1 MLKRIKTISLI
12 LVFLLYMYLCLCS
25 GLYLFIYYLG
35 GTFVHNCI
43 IDKEVSILEN
53 KNSYTISL
61 NDSHCRYCSEKLT
74 DDTVFQVKKGY
85 CTSCKEGGNTYEY
98 CSSCGT
104 VIEPIYYRSLN
115 DTVFDSLSESQVKR
129 TLSFICLATLVVIS
143 CAFVIYANIV
153 NFKYCNKEVSS

>member
-1 MLKRIKTISLI
+1 MLKRVKIISLI

-25 GLYLFIYYLG
+25 GFYLFIYYLG

-43 IDKEVSILEN
+43 IDKEVSIFEN
-53 KNSYTISL
+53 ENSYFISL
-61 NDSHCRYCSEKLT
+61 SDSYCRYCSEKLT
-74 DDTVFQVKKGY
+74 DDTVFQVKKRY

-104 VIEPIYYRSLN
+104 VIEPIYYRSLD
-115 DTVFDSLSESQVKR
+115 DTVFDSLSTSQVKR
-129 TLSFICLATLVVIS
+129 ILSFICLATLVVIS
-143 CAFVIYANIV
+143 IALVIPINMV